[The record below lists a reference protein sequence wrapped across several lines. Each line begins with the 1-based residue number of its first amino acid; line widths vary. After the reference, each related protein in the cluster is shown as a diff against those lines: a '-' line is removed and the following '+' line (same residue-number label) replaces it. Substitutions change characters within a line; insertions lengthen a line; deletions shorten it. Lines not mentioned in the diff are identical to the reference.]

1 MKDAIQ
7 NLSKIKTFRKR
18 WTYSILLFSTR
29 FFIFKRP
36 CETYFSKDGCKH
48 FYKATKAMV
57 DFAEQVKKMGYT
69 VLQLQ

>member
-1 MKDAIQ
+1 M
-7 NLSKIKTFRKR
+7 NFLNTTFQQQ
-18 WTYSILLFSTR
+18 
-29 FFIFKRP
+29 FFIFKMP